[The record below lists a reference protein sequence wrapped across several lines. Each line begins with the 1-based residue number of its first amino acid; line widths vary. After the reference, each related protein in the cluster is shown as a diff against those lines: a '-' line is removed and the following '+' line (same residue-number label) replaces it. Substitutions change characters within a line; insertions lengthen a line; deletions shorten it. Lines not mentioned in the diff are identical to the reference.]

1 MVSTKISFLQTVS
14 QKEAYALIQVI
25 MKNTKC
31 IPCMNII
38 MTYESW
44 EGKLSKYKFDK
55 LYLFVRSKLA
65 LLQIDFCSGVFP
77 DSILLDTCCFVLSSL
92 AILKVNKFSV
102 LLFKKGFIR
111 AMVTVINNSNVQQN
125 YQ

>member
-38 MTYESW
+38 TTYESS
-44 EGKLSKYKFDK
+44 EGKSSKYKFDK